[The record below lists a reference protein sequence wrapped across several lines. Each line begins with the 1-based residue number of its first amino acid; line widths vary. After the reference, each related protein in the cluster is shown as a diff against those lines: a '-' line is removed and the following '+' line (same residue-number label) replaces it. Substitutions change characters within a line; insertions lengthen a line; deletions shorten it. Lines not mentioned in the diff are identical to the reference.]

1 MMSSSS
7 SMRRPLRNN
16 KNNGA
21 LLFLACLLISLAAVS
36 LGVVGAEDG
45 DDQQQQQQL
54 LLEAVLS
61 TNPFPSS
68 SSVKSSM
75 SSNLPLGSSS
85 WATRNE
91 VVGDDDES
99 FEYDELGFDWLT
111 DNGDDGTFEEEDEEV
126 RGFEKTEE
134 GVDGYEWL
142 GEEGEETEE
151 EEEEEEEEEYNGEY
165 DDEDEFH
172 PTYWE
177 VAGVMD
183 EDQDSTP
190 IEYPPLPLLRG
201 KEADEH
207 EMWASFPTFFKSTE
221 THVTYVI
228 PNDIR
233 PHIESVVRREILKV
247 LYLGLTMFVLVVF
260 VLDTCCGGVF
270 NESSPNT
277 ERELERNFDRDEE
290 ERGHWEKLH
299 DRFEQPLYFDTEYKT
314 FREFPPPTPPTT
326 NAKQAAT
333 QTSTV
338 SRVV

>member
-21 LLFLACLLISLAAVS
+21 LLFLACLLISLSAVS

-45 DDQQQQQQL
+45 DQQQQQQL

-85 WATRNE
+85 WETRNE

-151 EEEEEEEEEYNGEY
+151 EEEEEEEEYNGEY
-165 DDEDEFH
+165 EDEDEFH

-183 EDQDSTP
+183 EDQQDSTP

-221 THVTYVI
+221 TYVTYVI

-233 PHIESVVRREILKV
+233 PHIESVVRREILKA

-260 VLDTCCGGVF
+260 VLDTFCGGVF

-290 ERGHWEKLH
+290 RGHLEKLH

-314 FREFPPPTPPTT
+314 FREFP

>member
-21 LLFLACLLISLAAVS
+21 LLFLACLLISLSAVS

-45 DDQQQQQQL
+45 DQQQQQQL

-85 WATRNE
+85 WETRNE

-151 EEEEEEEEEYNGEY
+151 EEEEEEEYNGEY

-183 EDQDSTP
+183 EDQQDSTP

-221 THVTYVI
+221 TYVTYVI

-233 PHIESVVRREILKV
+233 PHIESVVRREILKA

-260 VLDTCCGGVF
+260 VLDTFCGGVF

-277 ERELERNFDRDEE
+277 ERELERNFDRDE

-314 FREFPPPTPPTT
+314 FREFP

>member
-21 LLFLACLLISLAAVS
+21 LLFLACLLISLSAVS

-45 DDQQQQQQL
+45 DQQQQQQL

-85 WATRNE
+85 WETRNE

-151 EEEEEEEEEYNGEY
+151 EEEEEEEEYNGEY
-165 DDEDEFH
+165 EDEDEFH

-183 EDQDSTP
+183 EDQQDSTP

-221 THVTYVI
+221 TYVTYVI

-233 PHIESVVRREILKV
+233 PHIESVVRREILKA

-260 VLDTCCGGVF
+260 VLDTFCGGVF

-277 ERELERNFDRDEE
+277 ERELERNFDRDE

-314 FREFPPPTPPTT
+314 FREFP

>member
-21 LLFLACLLISLAAVS
+21 LLFLACLLISLSAVS

-45 DDQQQQQQL
+45 DDQQQQQL

-85 WATRNE
+85 WETRNE

-151 EEEEEEEEEYNGEY
+151 EEEQEEEYNGEY
-165 DDEDEFH
+165 EDEDEFH

-183 EDQDSTP
+183 EDQQDSTP

-233 PHIESVVRREILKV
+233 PHIESVVRREILKA

-260 VLDTCCGGVF
+260 VLDTFCGGVF

-314 FREFPPPTPPTT
+314 FREFP

>member
-1 MMSSSS
+1 
-7 SMRRPLRNN
+7 
-16 KNNGA
+16 
-21 LLFLACLLISLAAVS
+21 
-36 LGVVGAEDG
+36 
-45 DDQQQQQQL
+45 
-54 LLEAVLS
+54 
-61 TNPFPSS
+61 
-68 SSVKSSM
+68 
-75 SSNLPLGSSS
+75 
-85 WATRNE
+85 
-91 VVGDDDES
+91 
-99 FEYDELGFDWLT
+99 
-111 DNGDDGTFEEEDEEV
+111 
-126 RGFEKTEE
+126 
-134 GVDGYEWL
+134 
-142 GEEGEETEE
+142 
-151 EEEEEEEEEYNGEY
+151 
-165 DDEDEFH
+165 
-172 PTYWE
+172 
-177 VAGVMD
+177 MD
-183 EDQDSTP
+183 EDQQDSTP

-233 PHIESVVRREILKV
+233 PHIESIVRREILKV

-260 VLDTCCGGVF
+260 VLDTFCGGVF

-290 ERGHWEKLH
+290 RGHLEKLH

-314 FREFPPPTPPTT
+314 FREFP